1 MHGGRCSHLR
11 YRGRLTQRLRPRG
24 ASLTGRGAL
33 MTLGNS
39 MVAPSRPAR
48 SDAVPAR
55 HGLAAERVEPIEQ
68 LGGTPNRRTESLDPA
83 PQLAVRGDYPKLFGT
98 FRARDKLDDA
108 VVGSIRTA
116 LRCVEHAHAR
126 VLVLRRVIARGA
138 RRRRR

>member
-1 MHGGRCSHLR
+1 
-11 YRGRLTQRLRPRG
+11 
-24 ASLTGRGAL
+24 

-55 HGLAAERVEPIEQ
+55 HGLAAERVEPIEPIEQ

-116 LRCVEHAHAR
+116 SRCVEHAHAR
-126 VLVLRRVIARGA
+126 VLVLRRVIARVPVEDDGDLGSVRA
-138 RRRRR
+138 HEALAPIH